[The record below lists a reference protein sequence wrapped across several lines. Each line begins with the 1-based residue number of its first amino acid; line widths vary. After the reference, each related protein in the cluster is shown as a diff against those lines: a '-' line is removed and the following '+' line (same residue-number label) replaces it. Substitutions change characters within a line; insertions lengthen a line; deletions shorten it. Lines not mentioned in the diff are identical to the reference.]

1 MQKLILVDP
10 NDEMVIAWRAYF
22 DGLPN
27 VEIVKGYFE
36 AQPDFDCMVSAA
48 NSFGIMDGGVDAAIT
63 SFFGLQLM
71 HHVQERI
78 KDEFLGE
85 QSVGTSIIVETK
97 HKKHPFLAHTPTMRF
112 PMSIAH
118 TDNVYL
124 AMWAMLLAIRQHNL
138 KNERKINI
146 VLCPGLGSG
155 YGRMPFLE
163 SARQMA
169 LAYKNYLNPPEQIT
183 SFYARDR
190 QVSIRYGGYDGF
202 KIPMD

>member
-10 NDEMVIAWRAYF
+10 NDDLVIAWRAYF

-36 AQPDFDCMVSAA
+36 NLPEFDCMVSAA

-63 SFFGLQLM
+63 SYFGVRLM
-71 HHVQERI
+71 QRVQERI

-97 HKKHPFLAHTPTMRF
+97 HETHPFLAHTPTMRF

-124 AMWAMLLAIRQHNL
+124 AMWAMLLAIRQHNA
-138 KNERKINI
+138 KDEQKINT
-146 VLCPGLGSG
+146 VACLGLGTG
-155 YGRMPFLE
+155 YGRVPFLE
-163 SARQMA
+163 AARQMA

-183 SFYARDR
+183 SFFARER
-190 QVSIRYGGYDGF
+190 QNEVRFGGYDGF
-202 KIPMD
+202 